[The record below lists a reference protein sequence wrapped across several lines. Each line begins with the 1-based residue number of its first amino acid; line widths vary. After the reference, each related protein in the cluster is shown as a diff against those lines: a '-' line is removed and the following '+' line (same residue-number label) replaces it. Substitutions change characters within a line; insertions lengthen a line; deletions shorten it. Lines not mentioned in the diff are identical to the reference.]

1 MDYKKTASSFMAL
14 QASADAFKNAV
25 TLAFEQFQT
34 ADNLAKQQSREF
46 KDESAK
52 YETARFAAAST
63 TRATVGMLERSF
75 TDTVKREA
83 GTLRNELKS
92 LTQMEPAPE
101 LLNALRTYRDYRV
114 RPSRTE
120 LDHLLELANNSPL
133 ALQAIQNVL
142 KDVDSPF
149 SLDFITVAEL
159 EKDLDFLDRLSQG
172 GFHWSP
178 QNAHSQ
184 ACRVWESEPIPGQP
198 GRNYDNTSLLLARS
212 AFEDNLKTLVGMVP
226 RWTENAA
233 PKVVEKPAFDPVEH
247 ARQLARSRLGAK
259 IEDALR

>member
-1 MDYKKTASSFMAL
+1 MDYKKIESSFAAL
-14 QASADAFKNAV
+14 QASADTFKNAV
-25 TLAFEQFQT
+25 RLAFKQYQT

-46 KDESAK
+46 KDENAK
-52 YETARFAAAST
+52 YESARSAAAST
-63 TRATVGMLERSF
+63 TRATVGMIERSF
-75 TDTVKREA
+75 TDTVRREA

-92 LTQMEPAPE
+92 LTQTEPAPE
-101 LLNALRTYRDYRV
+101 LLNALRTYRDYHIQ
-114 RPSRTE
+114 PSRTE
-120 LDHLLELANNSPL
+120 LDHLLELSNSAPL

-142 KDVDSPF
+142 RDVGSPF
-149 SLDFITVAEL
+149 SLDFVTVAER
-159 EKDLDFLDRLSQG
+159 EKDLVFLDKLSQG

-198 GRNYDNTSLLLARS
+198 GRNYDNMSLIIARS
-212 AFEDNLKTLVGMVP
+212 AFEDNLKTLAGMVP

-233 PKVVEKPAFDPVEH
+233 PKVVEKSSFDPVEH
-247 ARQLARSRLGAK
+247 ARQLARSHLGAK

>member
-1 MDYKKTASSFMAL
+1 MDYKKTASSFTAL

-34 ADNLAKQQSREF
+34 ADNLAKQQSRDF
-46 KDESAK
+46 KDEDAK
-52 YETARFAAAST
+52 YESARSAAAST
-63 TRATVGMLERSF
+63 TRATVGMIERSF
-75 TDTVKREA
+75 TDTVRREA

-92 LTQMEPAPE
+92 LTQTEPAPE
-101 LLNALRTYRDYRV
+101 LLNALRTYRDYHIQ
-114 RPSRTE
+114 PSRTE
-120 LDHLLELANNSPL
+120 LDHLLELSNSAPL

-142 KDVDSPF
+142 RDVGSPF
-149 SLDFITVAEL
+149 SLDFVTVAER
-159 EKDLDFLDRLSQG
+159 EKDLVFLDKLSQG
-172 GFHWSP
+172 SFHWSP

-198 GRNYDNTSLLLARS
+198 GRNYDNMSLILARS
-212 AFEDNLKTLVGMVP
+212 AFEDNLKTLAGMVP

-259 IEDALR
+259 IEDVLK

>member
-1 MDYKKTASSFMAL
+1 MDFKKTTDSFTAL

-25 TLAFEQFQT
+25 TIALEQFQT
-34 ADNLAKQQSREF
+34 ADNLAKQQSRAF
-46 KDESAK
+46 KDENGRYESA
-52 YETARFAAAST
+52 RSAAAST

-75 TDTVKREA
+75 TDTVKSEA

-92 LTQMEPAPE
+92 LTQTEPAPE
-101 LLNALRTYRDYRV
+101 LLNALRTYRDYHV
-114 RPSRTE
+114 QPSRTE

-149 SLDFITVAEL
+149 SLDFVTVAER
-159 EKDLDFLDRLSQG
+159 EKDLVFLDKLSQG

-178 QNAHSQ
+178 ENAHSQ
-184 ACRVWESEPIPGQP
+184 ACRVWETEPIPGQP
-198 GRNYDNTSLLLARS
+198 GRNFDNTSLILARS
-212 AFEDNLKTLVGMVP
+212 AFEDNLKTLAGMVP

-233 PKVVEKPAFDPVEH
+233 PQVVEKPSFDPVEH

-259 IEDALR
+259 IEDVLK